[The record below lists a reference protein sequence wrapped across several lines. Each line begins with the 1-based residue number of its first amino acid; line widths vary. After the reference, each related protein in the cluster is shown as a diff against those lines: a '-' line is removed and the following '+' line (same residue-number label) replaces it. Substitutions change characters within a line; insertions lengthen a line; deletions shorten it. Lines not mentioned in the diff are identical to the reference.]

1 MEQRLNSGAIFKNTK
16 KEKETQ
22 PDYNGAIDVN
32 GKEFRIA
39 LWVKDSKAGN
49 KFFSVAISEP
59 QVHTASLDPVK
70 DEDDLPF

>member
-22 PDYNGAIDVN
+22 PDYNGTIDVN
-32 GKEFRIA
+32 GKEFKIA

-59 QVHTASLDPVK
+59 QVQNASIDTNNE
-70 DEDDLPF
+70 DDDLPF

>member
-22 PDYNGAIDVN
+22 PDYNGTIDVN

-59 QVHTASLDPVK
+59 QVQTASIDTTK
-70 DEDDLPF
+70 EDDDLPF